1 VNQTDSNPKIN
12 SVGGLAL
19 AGLSGGPLAILLLTY
34 FDLKVIGRSN
44 EFRRVL
50 IWFTPLIAL
59 WICMVLVVPP
69 DLLSQLIPF
78 IPQVFLWWVVVRRL
92 LSNTHNQYQSDGGLF
107 RSKWRSVWFGFLVF
121 AALRIAVFTLG
132 WGLN

>member
-1 VNQTDSNPKIN
+1 MNQTDSKPKIN
-12 SVGGLAL
+12 SLGGLAL

-34 FDLKVIGRSN
+34 RDLKVIGRLK

-59 WICMVLVVPP
+59 WICMILVAPP
-69 DLLSQLIPF
+69 DFLSQLIPF

-92 LSNTHNQYQSDGGLF
+92 LSDTHNQFHNESGLF
-107 RSKWRSVWFGFLVF
+107 RSKWRSIWFGFLVF
-121 AALRIAVFTLG
+121 AAMRLALFALG
-132 WGLN
+132 WFLD